1 VSVYKDDEGWFIQ
14 FEGSCRHLQPDG
26 RCAIYMDR
34 PSICRNHSN
43 DFCEF
48 DMPAEEGFDLS
59 FRSYEELLG
68 YCRKRF
74 RGWDRRKRA

>member
-1 VSVYKDDEGWFIQ
+1 
-14 FEGSCRHLQPDG
+14 
-26 RCAIYMDR
+26 MDR